1 MAKAISLLYSIPRN
15 NKLFD
20 SMPKRLGIKNC
31 PCVLLSQII
40 IILLSRFAK
49 KQKIKTMKFVHH
61 TYQPG
66 ETIAAVATPP
76 GEGGVA
82 IIRISGLH
90 AIDIAEKVFAGP
102 VRSYKSHTVHYGQIH
117 NALKQRIDDVLIV
130 PMLGTRSYTGEDTIE
145 IHCHGGSLITRR
157 VLDVILEAGA
167 RAANPG
173 EFTFKAFING
183 KIDLAQAEA
192 VQELICAKNE
202 RALDAA
208 EEQLKG
214 SLSQK
219 ILGFQEPLTL
229 IAAILEAWVDF
240 PEEGLEFTSMEEICA
255 DLENI
260 SSQIEALANTFHDGR
275 IVHEGISLCLVGA
288 PNVGKS
294 SLMNALLDK
303 ERAIVSHIP
312 GTTRDV
318 LEDHMRLNG
327 LNFKLMDTAGIR
339 ETEELIEQE
348 GIRRS
353 KVAMQDADLVLF
365 VLDAAKGLDEQD
377 CWLMKQ
383 LPPNKAI
390 AIWNKVD
397 LPHLALPELSIDH
410 VVMLSA
416 KQKMGIDELK
426 KTIDR
431 VIWEGG
437 TPSREEILITNV
449 RHKEAL
455 LHTID
460 ACQRVISGLKTD
472 LSPEF
477 LSMDMRQALSSL
489 GAIIGTDISEDI
501 LSAIFSK
508 FCIGK

>member
-1 MAKAISLLYSIPRN
+1 
-15 NKLFD
+15 
-20 SMPKRLGIKNC
+20 
-31 PCVLLSQII
+31 
-40 IILLSRFAK
+40 
-49 KQKIKTMKFVHH
+49 MKFIHQP
-61 TYQPG
+61 YQPG

-82 IIRISGLH
+82 IIRITGNN
-90 AIDIAEKVFAGP
+90 AINIAAKVFSGP
-102 VRSYKSHTVHYGQIH
+102 VHSFATHSVHYGEIR
-117 NALKQRIDDVLIV
+117 NCKGERIDDVLLI
-130 PMLGTRSYTGEDTIE
+130 PMLGRRSYSGEDTVE

-157 VLDVILEAGA
+157 VLDVVLHAGA

-192 VQELICAKNE
+192 IQELICAKNE

-214 SLSQK
+214 NLSEY
-219 ILGFQEPLTL
+219 ISGFQHSLTQ

-240 PEEGLEFTSMEEICA
+240 PEEGLEFASIEEVCDELEQICSKMQTLA
-255 DLENI
+255 D
-260 SSQIEALANTFHDGR
+260 TFHDGR
-275 IVHEGISLCLVGA
+275 IINDGISLCLVGS

-339 ETEELIEQE
+339 TTDEVIEQE

-353 KVAMQDADLVLF
+353 QMAIQEADLILF
-365 VLDAAKGLDEQD
+365 VLDAAKGLDEHD
-377 CWLMKQ
+377 MRLINL
-383 LPPNKAI
+383 LPTEKTI
-390 AIWNKVD
+390 AIWNKID
-397 LPHLALPELSIDH
+397 LCEGQANIELPLLPISQ
-410 VVMLSA
+410 VVKLSA
-416 KQKMGIDELK
+416 KHRKGLKSLHDAID
-426 KTIDR
+426 D
-431 VIWEGG
+431 VIWKKGP
-437 TPSREEILITNV
+437 PSREEVLVTNV
-449 RHKEAL
+449 RHKECL
-455 LHTID
+455 LKAIESCRKVID
-460 ACQRVISGLKTD
+460 GLKMGV
-472 LSPEF
+472 SPEF
-477 LSMDMRQALSSL
+477 ISMDMRETLKALGL
-489 GAIIGTDISEDI
+489 ILGTDITEDI